1 MEPEELFARL
11 DRNGDSSINLVEM
24 RSGLVDVGFELGDII
39 DMIRIF
45 DKNLNGIVE
54 KQEFYDK
61 FNLNF
66 KKDNNNNEQ
75 KEKEKESLKKK
86 LEKDE

>member
-54 KQEFYDK
+54 K
-61 FNLNF
+61 
-66 KKDNNNNEQ
+66 
-75 KEKEKESLKKK
+75 
-86 LEKDE
+86 